1 MSTITPPGTPNTAP
15 NQIPDN
21 LQPNV
26 DTQTNATTSTV
37 QTNPDTFMGALQTQN
52 SQIPA
57 SAAAGLPSDT
67 PPVEEARFS
76 KFLGRVP
83 TSSDAWDMYY
93 FGAKLGF
100 SNAFK
105 DLLRQELTKARNA
118 MNDGDDTGE
127 LDKKAFQKKR
137 FCDDPMIING
147 ELQIGPPIP
156 AGMATTK
163 AELEAYIEDL
173 ETQLQTTGEDYQ
185 LMLTDF
191 QIATQ
196 RYQEGIQQKSNIS
209 AQAHDT
215 TMSITRN
222 IS

>member
-1 MSTITPPGTPNTAP
+1 MSTITPPGSTNTSANQIANNIQTTGSAQTQASPNTADAP
-15 NQIPDN
+15 
-21 LQPNV
+21 
-26 DTQTNATTSTV
+26 
-37 QTNPDTFMGALQTQN
+37 PDTFVGVPP
-52 SQIPA
+52 SQSSEIPT
-57 SAAAGLPSDT
+57 SAASGLPNDA
-67 PPVEEARFS
+67 PPVEESRFS

-118 MNDGDDTGE
+118 MNEGDDTGE

-137 FCDDPMIING
+137 FCDDPMLING

-196 RYQEGIQQKSNIS
+196 RYQEGIQRKSNMS

-215 TMSITRN
+215 TMGITRN

>member
-1 MSTITPPGTPNTAP
+1 MSSISGPGSTPPLTPQESGQVSP
-15 NQIPDN
+15 
-21 LQPNV
+21 
-26 DTQTNATTSTV
+26 TQTPTSSETTNTPA
-37 QTNPDTFMGALQTQN
+37 NPDILQN
-52 SQIPA
+52 SNNPQSPQIPA
-57 SAAAGLPSDT
+57 TSGSGLPNDA
-67 PPVEEARFS
+67 PPIEETRFS
-76 KFLGRVP
+76 KFLSRVP

-118 MNDGDDTGE
+118 MNDEDGTGE

-156 AGMATTK
+156 AGMTTTK
-163 AELEAYIEDL
+163 AELAAYIEDL

-196 RYQEGIQQKSNIS
+196 RHQEGIQQKSNMS

>member
-1 MSTITPPGTPNTAP
+1 MSTITPPGSPNTSP
-15 NQIPDN
+15 NQIPSE
-21 LQPNV
+21 LQNNV
-26 DTQTNATTSTV
+26 KV
-37 QTNPDTFMGALQTQN
+37 QTEAKSNTSPGEPDTFVGKLQTQN
-52 SQIPA
+52 SPIPT
-57 SAAAGLPSDT
+57 SAAAGLPNDA
-67 PPVEEARFS
+67 PPVEESRFS

-118 MNDGDDTGE
+118 MNEEDADGD

-137 FCDDPMIING
+137 FSDDPMLING

-163 AELEAYIEDL
+163 AELETYIENL
-173 ETQLQTTGEDYQ
+173 ETQLQTTGDDYQ
-185 LMLTDF
+185 LMLMDF
-191 QIATQ
+191 QIA
-196 RYQEGIQQKSNIS
+196 S
-209 AQAHDT
+209 
-215 TMSITRN
+215 
-222 IS
+222 